1 MVSLT
6 RQYSRP
12 RHLVLMWVAALLA
25 PFAWSAALGMM
36 FSLTNETCMSGSRF
50 DMLAVAITSI
60 LLAAAPAVPVVP
72 WRKYVETDTAAGER
86 TRLLFDLAVAGSL
99 IFALV
104 MVVSTIPILFLDSC
118 RA

>member
-6 RQYSRP
+6 RPYSRP

-50 DMLAVAITSI
+50 SMLAVAFTSTV
-60 LLAAAPAVPVVP
+60 LAAAPAVLVAP
-72 WRKYVETDTAAGER
+72 WRKTVDPDTAVGER

-104 MVVSTIPILFLDSC
+104 MVVSTIPILFLDAC
-118 RA
+118 RT